1 MDQFKLLSIDEFDS
15 DFASSQAKKDE
26 ETDAF
31 AGFDSLIPEMAAEE
45 PAESKTEATYFRK
58 AATEEEVEPEFNPF
72 AQEETVKTPRPL
84 VPIGQK
90 GAYSPVGAPEQT
102 ISEDDFG
109 DEEEKA
115 PKAKSGAG
123 AIVGKVISIVL
134 LAATIIVFVLGCFVT
149 VFLDNN
155 GSDIG
160 GICFNTM
167 SADVID
173 SNGEKIVSKGDL
185 IISKKAESSEYTSGA
200 MIAVPSI
207 IEDGRCD
214 LHIINSIN
222 SAYSENTEITTTDI
236 TTNGTYSST
245 IMSDAC
251 YGIVTNYIPVLGGLL
266 HFAMDN
272 VILVCILFVL
282 LAALWCLIL
291 VLIEN
296 KKPKTK
302 AE

>member
-15 DFASSQAKKDE
+15 DFASSQAKKAN

-31 AGFDSLIPEMAAEE
+31 TGFDSLIPDMENEE
-45 PAESKTEATYFRK
+45 KTEGSYFK
-58 AATEEEVEPEFNPF
+58 KPAVEEEVEPEFNPF

-90 GAYSPVGAPEQT
+90 SAYSPVGAPEQT

-109 DEEEKA
+109 DEEEEKKA
-115 PKAKSGAG
+115 PKAKSSAG
-123 AIVGKVISIVL
+123 AMVGKVISIVL
-134 LAATIIVFVLGCFVT
+134 LAATIVVFVLGCFVT

-167 SADVID
+167 STDVID

-185 IISKKAESSEYTSGA
+185 IISKKAEPSEFNSGA

-207 IEDGRCD
+207 IEEGRCD

-222 SAYSENTEITTTDI
+222 SAYSESTEITTTDI